1 MEPSIRILRKG
12 PYAVTAGVPLR
23 RATPIGTDQGEPIDW
38 ELGPDLDTGT
48 EEEYHLCRCGRSE
61 KRPFCDGA
69 CERAGFDGTPRANP
83 AAPRR
88 RVLVGDGVVVTDA
101 PRLCATA
108 GFCENR
114 ETHVWEM
121 IAETEDPAVRER
133 LIAMVERCPS
143 GRLQHAASREAEPIE
158 PDLPR
163 AIGVVSDG
171 PLWVTGRIPVYGIE
185 GEAYEPRNRVTLC
198 RCGGSGNKPLCD
210 GSHREVGFRDTEG

>member
-23 RATPIGTDQGEPIDW
+23 RATPIETASGDPIDW
-38 ELGPDLDTGT
+38 DLGPDIDTGSD
-48 EEEYHLCRCGRSE
+48 EEYELCRCGRSE
-61 KRPFCDGA
+61 KRPFCDGS
-69 CERAGFDGTPRANP
+69 CERTGFDGTPSAKL

-88 RVLVGDGVVVTDA
+88 RVLGGHGVVVTDA
-101 PRLCATA
+101 PRLCAAA

-114 ETHVWEM
+114 DTDVWEM
-121 IAETEDPAVRER
+121 ISETEDPTVRER

-143 GRLQHAASREAEPIE
+143 GRLQHAASREAEPVE

-163 AIGVVSDG
+163 AIGVVRDG
-171 PLWVTGRIPVYGIE
+171 PLRVTGRIPVIGIE

-198 RCGGSGNKPLCD
+198 RCGESGNKPFCD
-210 GSHREVGFRDTEG
+210 GSHREVGLRDPDG